1 MYVTLVAVVAG
12 QRRGPTMSAPAT
24 TMSTQ
29 TAHFGIGVRSL
40 PDLLVPGLLAP
51 FFPDESGEPLRLFD
65 GGGGGGS
72 LLTAV
77 MLRADVAGCHVALNY

>member
-12 QRRGPTMSAPAT
+12 QSRGPTMSAPAT
-24 TMSTQ
+24 TTRTQ

-40 PDLLVPGLLAP
+40 PALLAPGLLDP
-51 FFPDESGEPLRLFD
+51 LFPDESGEPLRLFD

-72 LLTAV
+72 LLTEI
-77 MLRADVAGCHVALNY
+77 MLRAVVAGCHVALNK